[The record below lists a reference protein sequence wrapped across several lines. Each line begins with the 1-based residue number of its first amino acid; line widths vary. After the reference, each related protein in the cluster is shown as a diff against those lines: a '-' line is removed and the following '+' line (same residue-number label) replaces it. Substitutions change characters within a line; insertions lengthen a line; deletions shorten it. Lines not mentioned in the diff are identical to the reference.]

1 MACLKFVS
9 LVIFLMISAVV
20 CEINDYLQSGRNRAM
35 EGRVRRR
42 YPKGSMAAGNKQ
54 LRRRKF
60 PVGPDYNGSLN
71 YYPGERDSRCKFKHF
86 AHYPEWNRS

>member
-9 LVIFLMISAVV
+9 LVIFLMVSVV
-20 CEINDYLQSGRNRAM
+20 FCEINDYLQNGRNRAM
-35 EGRVRRR
+35 EGRIRRR

-60 PVGPDYNGSLN
+60 PVAQDAYNGTLN
-71 YYPGERDSRCKFKHF
+71 YYPGERDRRCKLI
-86 AHYPEWNRS
+86 S